1 MRFCRRSALS
11 SDGWNL
17 YRFMG
22 IYYASPQNILAS
34 TMAIFFL
41 TKREMIAQI
50 FSFVLGLVTS
60 SFPTYTAMFTFIAA
74 VLYLLVIIALPNLYP
89 GALLTETRNQITDTR
104 IWLDDEVAARRSSRM
119 HVITAQGL
127 DHLERCAYNL

>member
-1 MRFCRRSALS
+1 M
-11 SDGWNL
+11 D
-17 YRFMG
+17 
-22 IYYASPQNILAS
+22 IYKSVSVYASPQNILANI
-34 TMAIFFL
+34 MAIFFL